1 MPFTAAHPALVL
13 PIKGK
18 WPKYFSLTALVVGSM
33 APDFEFFIYFQ
44 HQRGPGHTLLGS
56 LYFNL
61 PLIFLAAV
69 LFHYIVKKP
78 FIYCLPESLGNRFY
92 RMAEDKWSIATA
104 KNFVVFTYSALIGM
118 LSHFFLDAFT
128 HPAQLFRELVSFL
141 SKNLFTIRVFHIL
154 HKVPI
159 YYLLYLLIT
168 VVGFVV
174 IIYYIFRIEPSESE
188 KAKNIGKIKKWIYW
202 TSALALAVMITVIR
216 TPFISSRQGIS
227 FFDHYGV
234 PFLSGLILGFLAISL
249 AYNVFREFR

>member
-33 APDFEFFIYFQ
+33 APDFEFFIRFQ

-61 PLIFLAAV
+61 PLIFLAAA
-69 LFHYIVKKP
+69 LFHHIVKKP
-78 FIYCLPESLGNRFY
+78 FIYCLPEFLGKRFY
-92 RMAEDKWSIATA
+92 DMAEDKWSVATPR
-104 KNFVVFTYSALIGM
+104 NFFVFTYSALIGM
-118 LSHFFLDAFT
+118 LSHFTLDAFT

-141 SKNLFTIRVFHIL
+141 SKNLFTIKVFHIL
-154 HKVPI
+154 HSVPI
-159 YYLLYLLIT
+159 YYLFYILAT
-168 VVGFVV
+168 
-174 IIYYIFRIEPSESE
+174 IIGLVTIIFYIFKIKPSESE
-188 KAKNIGKIKKWIYW
+188 KAKNIGKIKKGVYW
-202 TSALALAVMITVIR
+202 TAALTLAVIITVIR
-216 TPFISSRQGIS
+216 TVLITSRKDIG